1 MGRAGSMGDM
11 ARNVDLGEFLRRCRA
26 PICPESVGLPERG
39 AYRRVP
45 GLRRE
50 EVAQLAGVST
60 DYYPRLEQRRQ
71 ISPSDSVLQ
80 AIAAALRLNDAERA
94 HLFDLIRAKPVTA
107 RRSAPVVQR
116 ARPGL
121 RRFLDSFT
129 DHAAFILGR
138 RGDVPA
144 TNHLCRVLLAD
155 FDAMPYRERNL
166 TRWII
171 LDEAAR
177 ELYVDWETIAAEM
190 TAILRL
196 DAGRHPDDSRTAEL
210 VGELVGELAMKSEHF
225 RRWWADHKVLD
236 RTFGHKRFHHPL
248 VGPLAIDYQAF
259 TLPGESDQTVFLH
272 MPAQDQVSQDAW
284 RLLASWSA
292 DAPAAASPPQP
303 HGTAQ
308 AQRSTS

>member
-1 MGRAGSMGDM
+1 M
-11 ARNVDLGEFLRRCRA
+11 ARNEDLSEFLRRCRA
-26 PICPESVGLPERG
+26 RISPESAGLPERG

-60 DYYPRLEQRRQ
+60 DYYTRLEQGRQ
-71 ISPSDSVLQ
+71 ISPSPSVLE
-80 AIAAALRLNDAERA
+80 AVATALRLDDAERA
-94 HLFDLIRAKPVTA
+94 HLSDLVRPQTGRAHRA
-107 RRSAPVVQR
+107 APVVQR
-116 ARPGL
+116 VRPGL

-129 DHAAFILGR
+129 DQAGFILGR
-138 RGDVPA
+138 RGDVLA
-144 TNHLCRVLLAD
+144 TNHLCRVLMAD

-171 LDEAAR
+171 LDPAAR
-177 ELYVDWETIAAEM
+177 ELYLDWEQIASEM

-196 DAGRHPDDSRTAEL
+196 DAGRHPDDTRTAEL
-210 VGELVGELAMKSEHF
+210 VGELSMKSEHF

-248 VGPLAIDYQAF
+248 VGPVNIDYQAF
-259 TLPGESDQTVFLH
+259 TMPGEDDQTLFLYL
-272 MPAQDQVSQDAW
+272 PAQDDQASQDAW

-292 DAPAAASPPQP
+292 DAPAAAPPGQP
-303 HGTAQ
+303 HSTTQ
-308 AQRSTS
+308 AQRSSS

>member
-1 MGRAGSMGDM
+1 M
-11 ARNVDLGEFLRRCRA
+11 ARNVDLSEFLRRCRA
-26 PICPESVGLPERG
+26 RISPESVGLPERG

-60 DYYPRLEQRRQ
+60 DYYTRLEQGRQ

-94 HLFDLIRAKPVTA
+94 HLSDLIRPQPVTA
-107 RRSAPVVQR
+107 RRSPPVVQR
-116 ARPGL
+116 ARPAL
-121 RRFLDSFT
+121 RRLLDSFT

-138 RGDVPA
+138 RGDVLA
-144 TNHLCRVLLAD
+144 TNHLCRVLLTD

-177 ELYVDWETIAAEM
+177 ELYPDWEKIAAEM

-210 VGELVGELAMKSEHF
+210 VGELTMKSEHF

-236 RTFGHKRFHHPL
+236 RSFGHKRFHHPL
-248 VGPLAIDYQAF
+248 VGPLTIDYQAF
-259 TLPGESDQTVFLH
+259 NLPGEADQTLFVY
-272 MPAQDQVSQDAW
+272 MPAQDQASQDAW

-292 DAPAAASPPQP
+292 DAPASSPQP
-303 HGTAQ
+303 HGTSQ
-308 AQRSTS
+308 ARRSTS